1 MARIAIA
8 WEMGGELGHAMAC
21 AMLARALTQRGHRI
35 AFMFRELRQLAALAD
50 ADRYEVFQA
59 PMSHFDSHGAG
70 ASYSMA
76 DILLG
81 CGYDDPGQLTGL
93 LGGWVALLGRWG
105 AEMVI
110 ADSAPTALLAARVRG
125 LPRVSYGNGFSIPPH
140 LTPLPAFRVDA
151 AMDPSHLARSDAR
164 ATQVANAALGAL
176 GAPPIGSLSEVFA
189 TDEDFL
195 CTFPELDHYGA
206 RPPAAYWGP
215 RVSVDAGEAVRWP
228 PHEGPRV
235 IVYLRRALPQLDA
248 LIDAL
253 AASPCRV
260 AAYIPELD
268 ADRRARL
275 QGARRIVSERPLRLK
290 PLLEGCEL
298 FVSHG
303 GNVAPG
309 ALMAGV
315 PQLVFPA
322 QYEQFLTA
330 LRIAQAGC
338 GSWLGPGAKP
348 GEVGPALRRLLEDPR
363 YAGAARAF
371 ARRYAAFSPA
381 EQQRRIV
388 ARIEDILSRS
398 STSQG
403 ERQ

>member
-1 MARIAIA
+1 M
-8 WEMGGELGHAMAC
+8 
-21 AMLARALTQRGHRI
+21 T
-35 AFMFRELRQLAALAD
+35 
-50 ADRYEVFQA
+50 
-59 PMSHFDSHGAG
+59 HFDSHGAG

-81 CGYDDPGQLTGL
+81 CGYDDPGKLTGL
-93 LGGWVALLGRWG
+93 LGAWVALLGRWG
-105 AEMVI
+105 AEMVV
-110 ADSAPTALLAARVRG
+110 ADSAPTALLAARVLG

-140 LTPLPAFRVDA
+140 LAPLPAFRIDA
-151 AMDPSHLARSDAR
+151 ALDPSHLARSDAR
-164 ATQVANAALGAL
+164 ATQVANAALGAFA
-176 GAPPIGSLSEVFA
+176 APPIGSLSELFA
-189 TDEDFL
+189 DRRGL
-195 CTFPELDHYGA
+195 PVHVSGA
-206 RPPAAYWGP
+206 RPLRGAALAAYWGP
-215 RVSVDAGEAVRWP
+215 RVSVDAGETVRWP

-235 IVYLRRALPQLDA
+235 IVYLRRTLPQLDA

-338 GSWLGPGAKP
+338 GSWLGPDAKP
-348 GEVGPALRRLLEDPR
+348 GDGRPAIRRLLDDPR
-363 YAGAARAF
+363 YRRAARAF

-388 ARIEDILSRS
+388 ERIEDILSRS